1 MIVRT
6 QLFNDGSVDPQ
17 NYSQSPS
24 LSDSLKNFLL
34 QKFITIFI
42 MVPAGS
48 MLVSKKVTIVRHSPE
63 SLL

>member
-1 MIVRT
+1 MIVCT

-24 LSDSLKNFLL
+24 LSDNLKNFLL
-34 QKFITIFI
+34 QKFTTIII

-48 MLVSKKVTIVRHSPE
+48 MLVSKK
-63 SLL
+63 